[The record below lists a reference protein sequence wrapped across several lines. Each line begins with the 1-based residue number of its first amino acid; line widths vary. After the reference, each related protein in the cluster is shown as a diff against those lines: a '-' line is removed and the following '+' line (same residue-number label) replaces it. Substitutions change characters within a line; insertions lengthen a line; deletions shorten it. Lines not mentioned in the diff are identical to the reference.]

1 MLYKTILQWLQQE
14 YKKLFLLRKKII
26 HLLHHLEK
34 IRLIAMM
41 FPTLHGSPTESQLA
55 VWNHLQTQLY
65 IHTHIHTHT
74 HTHTHN
80 HTYTHRQT
88 HTQTNTYA
96 DIYLLVVRE
105 RSIYLWEENVKRLK
119 VNTSFHSYN
128 PAGNDMFKVNNRNTK
143 TRYKLYS
150 KLEIKTPER
159 HQVSLLL
166 TLNKFQTFF

>member
-1 MLYKTILQWLQQE
+1 MITTRIQKTFSIEKENHTLITSSGKDPFNRNDVSYFTWFS
-14 YKKLFLLRKKII
+14 YRVTVGSVKSFTNTTI
-26 HLLHHLEK
+26 H
-34 IRLIAMM
+34 
-41 FPTLHGSPTESQLA
+41 S
-55 VWNHLQTQLY
+55 
-65 IHTHIHTHT
+65 HTHT